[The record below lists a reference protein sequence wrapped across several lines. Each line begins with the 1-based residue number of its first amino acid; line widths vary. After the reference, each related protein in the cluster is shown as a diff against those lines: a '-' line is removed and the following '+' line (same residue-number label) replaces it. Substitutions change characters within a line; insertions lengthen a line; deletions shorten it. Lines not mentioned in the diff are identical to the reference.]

1 MMEIVAGKGL
11 QDPIDRNLPQFGVGQ
26 WPRALVRWD
35 PSVQRQVEP
44 TQRQICS
51 QRRLRIGGS
60 LLSYPSCAVIRLDD
74 IALDREC
81 ETDAIAP
88 ADLVV
93 CQVED
98 ELSRRPF
105 PRGVGSGPAT
115 RVPTP
120 HERSDSGGSRCQERQ
135 RILRTHEICVGKRRE
150 HEANIM
156 APNCR
161 PASLAPPTTPGI
173 LLPPRATHASFPL
186 ARAARRPSLLDPG
199 RRAPGRTPRSAVD
212 RIAELDPARLRRLLG
227 VGTLSGFAAG
237 AWLGA
242 AEAPTK
248 LVTLGIPPVV
258 ISFIMVLGVFLAR
271 WSLPALVRGTAA
283 VRDDVRQAPHLV
295 IWAALAG
302 CLWAV
307 ANTLT
312 IFAIKQI
319 GLSIAFPL
327 WNANSLL
334 GILWGTLLFNE
345 LRDAGRARWR
355 GVVGDLFQQYA
366 AKYVGISRG
375 IPLSN
380 TNQLWG
386 LVWGIAVFGE
396 LGGGSPALYWR
407 VIGGSL
413 LMAAGAGAIALAS
426 APSREHRRWQEAGA
440 RESNRYGVDPAYVAA
455 GMAGED
461 ARGPRAAIRRGP
473 LDWLLVAGATAV
485 FVGFAAVARVPAL
498 LGDWRW
504 AAALTLALVAFLT
517 AGGLALW
524 RATRFG

>member
-1 MMEIVAGKGL
+1 M
-11 QDPIDRNLPQFGVGQ
+11 
-26 WPRALVRWD
+26 
-35 PSVQRQVEP
+35 
-44 TQRQICS
+44 
-51 QRRLRIGGS
+51 
-60 LLSYPSCAVIRLDD
+60 
-74 IALDREC
+74 
-81 ETDAIAP
+81 
-88 ADLVV
+88 
-93 CQVED
+93 
-98 ELSRRPF
+98 
-105 PRGVGSGPAT
+105 
-115 RVPTP
+115 
-120 HERSDSGGSRCQERQ
+120 
-135 RILRTHEICVGKRRE
+135 
-150 HEANIM
+150 
-156 APNCR
+156 
-161 PASLAPPTTPGI
+161 
-173 LLPPRATHASFPL
+173 
-186 ARAARRPSLLDPG
+186 
-199 RRAPGRTPRSAVD
+199 D
-212 RIAELDPARLRRLLG
+212 RIAELDPARLRRLQG

-271 WSLPALVRGTAA
+271 S
-283 VRDDVRQAPHLV
+283 
-295 IWAALAG
+295 G

-345 LRDAGRARWR
+345 LRDAGRARWLGVLGGAAAMFAGATLLAVASSTRAPGGDALR
-355 GVVGDLFQQYA
+355 GIAAALTAGALWGTMYIPYRKAYLTGMHPLSFVAFFTIGELGMMTALALSVSGGPGPLWGELAKSREVLFWLLLAGFVWVVGDLFQQYA

-461 ARGPRAAIRRGP
+461 ARGPRAANRRGP

-498 LGDWRW
+498 LVDWRW